1 LKLQKIQE
9 NNVPELSKY
18 KPELKRMNLLF
29 AAMLKKT
36 LEGSR
41 LISEK
46 MFMLLKFFA
55 AISLF
60 SIVIFVVLN
69 AIQER
74 DSITVKPFAV
84 PQDMLSKHKA
94 AGSIIANIVKQE
106 LEIEGAKIDS
116 AIDSDDDRFFQKK
129 LIANSQSPFKEA
141 NIKLPETG
149 ISINDIVDFI
159 ASIFGR
165 KTLIGTVYKDSNT
178 IYLQVEM
185 NGDIYTEEELLPD
198 AGNASLHIPT
208 VKKMAK
214 RLQKR
219 ILRLTEDKYRL
230 HYLCIEGDTQG
241 KNEYKTSTHQRLANY
256 CYSFYQ
262 ERSPEKQAAL
272 LSKLQKINLAKA
284 TPLEGYIIP
293 HLMNKIQ
300 APMKVAASGSVV
312 QKQTTSLTQQIER
325 MLKGN
330 TPKTPIAA
338 ASPARVVID
347 DPIDA
352 VVVETPAAMVEPSP
366 PPTEEEKEAEEE
378 LSNSN
383 IAKLIKTCATSP
395 TSNTIQSNNLER
407 DANQFYA
414 NKDFQAAE
422 ELFKA
427 SILANCSN
435 PFAWANLGIL
445 LSDPANTKNFNPFD
459 GSVALREATQIRDDL
474 GWMWHSLCVANA
486 FRQKDNFEHAINNE
500 YCQQARL
507 VEPGK
512 QIIYDKLF
520 NIAIAE
526 RYVQMKKHKKA
537 FGKYTEAINIDP
549 KRTCRLINDIVT
561 PMHAIKDKSGLSNPQ
576 GVICKALDN
585 TYPAAEPDEACE
597 NALEEYQKENKC

>member
-1 LKLQKIQE
+1 M
-9 NNVPELSKY
+9 PELSKY

-29 AAMLKKT
+29 AAVLKKT

-262 ERSPEKQAAL
+262 ERSPEKQAEL

-300 APMKVAASGSVV
+300 APMKVAASGSIS
-312 QKQTTSLTQQIER
+312 QKQTASLTQQIEK
-325 MLKGN
+325 MLKGGN
-330 TPKTPIAA
+330 NRPKTPISA
-338 ASPARVVID
+338 ASPVAVVID
-347 DPIDA
+347 DPIDVA
-352 VVVETPAAMVEPSP
+352 VVEAPAAMVEPSP
-366 PPTEEEKEAEEE
+366 PQTEEERKVERK

-383 IAKLIKTCATSP
+383 IAKLVKTCATNPSF
-395 TSNTIQSNNLER
+395 NTVQSNNRER
-407 DANQFYA
+407 DANQLYA
-414 NKDFQAAE
+414 NKDFRAAE
-422 ELFKA
+422 ELFKG
-427 SILANCSN
+427 SIQANCSN

-445 LSDPANTKNFNPFD
+445 LSDPKNTENFNPFD
-459 GSVALREATQIRDDL
+459 GAVALLEATKIRDDL
-474 GWMWHSLCVANA
+474 GWMWHSLCIADA
-486 FRQKDNFEHAINNE
+486 FTQDENFEQAINSE

-520 NIAIAE
+520 NISVAE
-526 RYVQMKKHKKA
+526 RYEQLGEHKKA
-537 FGKYTEAINIDP
+537 FGKYTEAINVDP
-549 KRTCRLINDIVT
+549 KRTCRLINDIVN
-561 PMHAIKDKSGLSNPQ
+561 PMHAIKDKTGLSNPQ
-576 GVICKALDN
+576 GVICKALSN

-597 NALEEYQKENKC
+597 NALEQYQKDNKC